1 MENARDNCMSNFSS
15 MVGFNLIKPQFFYL
29 FREHE
34 QSIIAATVYM
44 NEKSGWGLAGKV
56 KTTIES
62 SPNPASVTMMRSTA
76 ALRSALYR
84 ERKKMAALIKSEPD
98 ASTGTILYI
107 LFSIFWFL

>member
-1 MENARDNCMSNFSS
+1 LVS
-15 MVGFNLIKPQFFYL
+15 IKPQFFPY

-62 SPNPASVTMMRSTA
+62 SAHPASVTMMRSTA

-84 ERKKMAALIKSEPD
+84 ERKKMAALIKSEPE
-98 ASTGTILYI
+98 AVTGTILYS
-107 LFSIFWFL
+107 LVRIFWFL

>member
-1 MENARDNCMSNFSS
+1 M
-15 MVGFNLIKPQFFYL
+15 FFL

-62 SPNPASVTMMRSTA
+62 SAYPASVNMMRSTA

-84 ERKKMAALIKSEPD
+84 ERKKLAALIKSEPGAD
-98 ASTGTILYI
+98 TGTVLYI
-107 LFSIFWFL
+107 LVRIFWFL